1 MVSTTNL
8 LLGQQEE
15 KLTLE
20 YRDIAEGLEHLNEKI
35 SKYKPK
41 DKIEISPDLNIVLG
55 CSSLTFHSGNFSSQ

>member
-20 YRDIAEGLEHLNEKI
+20 YRDIAEGLEHLNEKFRNI
-35 SKYKPK
+35 LL
-41 DKIEISPDLNIVLG
+41 KITGLCINLKQRGN
-55 CSSLTFHSGNFSSQ
+55 LT